1 MWGQAETSRDR
12 GVAIARVSFRP
23 LVQLL
28 GWATRQLVGFRTCG
42 ARCAAFSVD
51 LALLDP
57 CQDRRIVPN
66 LESIRKMDRLRK
78 VWLAVRGRGRSPVV
92 ECGAADA
99 AQKRTNPIR
108 VQKERCVR
116 NCLSEGERGRL
127 DARGAN
133 R

>member
-1 MWGQAETSRDR
+1 MSGQAETSRDR

-42 ARCAAFSVD
+42 VRCAAFSVD
-51 LALLDP
+51 LALLNP

-66 LESIRKMDRLRK
+66 LESIRKLNRLRK
-78 VWLAVRGRGRSPVV
+78 VWLVVRGRGRSPVV

-99 AQKRTNPIR
+99 AKKRTNLVR
-108 VQKERCVR
+108 VQKERRVR
-116 NCLSEGERGRL
+116 NCFSEGGRGRL